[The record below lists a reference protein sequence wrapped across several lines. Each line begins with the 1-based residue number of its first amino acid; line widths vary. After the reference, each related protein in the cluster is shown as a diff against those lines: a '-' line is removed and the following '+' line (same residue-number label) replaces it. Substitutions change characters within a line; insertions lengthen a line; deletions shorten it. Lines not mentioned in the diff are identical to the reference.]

1 MITTTS
7 NSVLLQ
13 LDTMKSHDRGGGART
28 IPLVGKSIG
37 ATAFITGYTEF
48 NGGAQIPF
56 HHHNT
61 EESVV
66 LIEGDAIFDIDGQS
80 IPVKQGDVTFIPPNV
95 PHRFRNASS
104 TNPMKILWIYGS
116 MNASRTLME
125 TGETRPISFEHGN

>member
-1 MITTTS
+1 MITTVS

-13 LDTMKSHDRGGGART
+13 PDTIKSHDRGGGART
-28 IPLVGKSIG
+28 TPLVGKSIG

-48 NGGAQIPF
+48 NGGAEIPF

-80 IPVKQGDVTFIPPNV
+80 IPVKKGDVTFIPPNV
-95 PHRFRNASS
+95 PHRFRNASP

-116 MNASRTLME
+116 MNASRTLVE
-125 TGETRPISFEHGN
+125 TGETRPISLEHNA